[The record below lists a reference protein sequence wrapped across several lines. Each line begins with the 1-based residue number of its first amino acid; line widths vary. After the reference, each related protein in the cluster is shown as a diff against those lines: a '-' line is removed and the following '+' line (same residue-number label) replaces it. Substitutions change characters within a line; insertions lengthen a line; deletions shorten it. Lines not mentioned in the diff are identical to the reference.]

1 MATRSGEWGCMA
13 CKMARDGRARARKD
27 GTVPVTQAEAARA
40 NAAPANTPLP
50 INAPTAGGDSSNA
63 GQAGGRGA
71 RRQADRARR
80 QITPAEMQEIQAMQ
94 VRDEREEREGGEKA
108 TLQHVMLGRCG
119 GMDVSKRDAYLSDL
133 RCTLDELRKRV
144 RSGGKD
150 LQHAMAVA

>member
-1 MATRSGEWGCMA
+1 
-13 CKMARDGRARARKD
+13 MARDGRARARKD

-50 INAPTAGGDSSNA
+50 MNTPPAGGDSSNA

-94 VRDEREEREGGEKA
+94 ARDEREEREGGEKA
-108 TLQHVMLGRCG
+108 TLQHFHKSNITVFFLLPFLVFPFVMITIKKYIQ
-119 GMDVSKRDAYLSDL
+119 VI
-133 RCTLDELRKRV
+133 
-144 RSGGKD
+144 
-150 LQHAMAVA
+150 